1 MPGCHSH
8 RQVFVTAG
16 LVTVGEWPLDDK
28 AGSLARDTSS
38 VGNHG
43 HYPFGYSTNRR
54 NHDDTRS
61 AVIFKVM
68 VTLQL
73 TPTIRAA
80 AAQDMW
86 EEQRQQGGRGRE
98 DGGARGVGGE
108 AKVYR
113 KEKML
118 D

>member
-1 MPGCHSH
+1 
-8 RQVFVTAG
+8 
-16 LVTVGEWPLDDK
+16 
-28 AGSLARDTSS
+28 
-38 VGNHG
+38 
-43 HYPFGYSTNRR
+43 
-54 NHDDTRS
+54 
-61 AVIFKVM
+61 M